1 MKEKT
6 ILVVDDL
13 KVNRDILRKYL
24 ENKYE
29 IIEACNGEEAIELI
43 EKHQLGISLILLDLV
58 MPKKTGFDVL
68 NYLTEYGY
76 MSEIP
81 IIIVTSEAYYEV
93 ELKAFD
99 YGVSDF
105 VTKPFY
111 PQIVQKRVQN
121 LIDLYDTQKNLR
133 TLLDEQTMEL
143 MMEIE
148 DN

>member
-1 MKEKT
+1 MKDKK

-29 IIEACNGEEAIELI
+29 IMEACDGEEAIELI

-81 IIIVTSEAYYEV
+81 IIIITSEAYYEV

-148 DN
+148 EN

>member
-1 MKEKT
+1 MTDKK

-13 KVNRDILRKYL
+13 QVNREILRKYL
-24 ENKYE
+24 ESKYE
-29 IIEACNGEEAIELI
+29 IIEACDGEEAIELI
-43 EKHQLGISLILLDLV
+43 KEHQLGISLILLDLV

-68 NYLTEYGY
+68 DYLTEYGY

-81 IIIVTSEAYYEV
+81 VIIITSEAYYDV

-111 PQIVQKRVQN
+111 PQIIQKRVQN
-121 LIDLYDTQKNLR
+121 IIDLYDTQKNLR

-148 DN
+148 ED

>member
-1 MKEKT
+1 MKDKR

-29 IIEACNGEEAIELI
+29 IIEACDGEEAIELI

-81 IIIVTSEAYYEV
+81 VIVITSEAYYEV

-148 DN
+148 EN